1 MIRTN
6 LRFFVLL
13 GFDEWCAFDSFNQR
27 ARDSSSL
34 ERTKRTINR
43 WDKRFAVF
51 FVLYRLFGL
60 VPVIF
65 SKILEVR
72 GTKMKKIHEELW
84 AERRRE
90 LPPRQERSP
99 RRHGA
104 GPLQDESAAGARV
117 KTAVGRRRPTAFR
130 DGGWSVFLFKTG
142 KYWNGKGRNIPY
154 KWRFK
159 SGNLAQRP
167 KLRLGCLTKRR

>member
-1 MIRTN
+1 MIRWKW
-6 LRFFVLL
+6 RFFELL
-13 GFDEWCAFDSFNQR
+13 KFDEWCTLDSFNQR

-43 WDKRFAVF
+43 WDKRFVVF
-51 FVLYRLFGL
+51 FVLYGLFEL
-60 VPVIF
+60 VPMIF

-104 GPLQDESAAGARV
+104 GPHQDEPAAGARV
-117 KTAVGRRRPTAFR
+117 KTSVERRRPTAFR
-130 DGGWSVFLFKTG
+130 DGGLTVFLFKTG
-142 KYWNGKGRNIPY
+142 KCWNGKGRNIPY

-159 SGNLAQRP
+159 SRNLAQRP
-167 KLRLGCLTKRR
+167 KLRFGCLTKRR